1 MKFSIITVALNPGE
15 KLQETLDSVFSQTYQ
30 DYEVILKDGGST
42 DGSMDRWIQGS
53 ESDKRYEKVRFF
65 QEKDRGIY
73 DAMNQAAVYAT
84 GDFVVF
90 LNCGDVF
97 ADEKVLENTNQF
109 ILDYMERQGVE
120 NLKKLVFYGDTYGS
134 KLGVAIQAAP
144 AITGFTCYR
153 NIPCHQSCFYSLSLC
168 QEKPYDLQY
177 KIRADYEHFLWCFYE
192 AGASFVP
199 MHFCVS
205 AYEGDGFS
213 ERKDNRKRDSQEHRS
228 ITKKYMGKGELFR
241 YRLVMGLT
249 LAPVRRRLAESNAFS
264 GLYHK
269 IKELLYKK

>member
-1 MKFSIITVALNPGE
+1 MRELEIS
-15 KLQETLDSVFSQTYQ
+15 
-30 DYEVILKDGGST
+30 
-42 DGSMDRWIQGS
+42 
-53 ESDKRYEKVRFF
+53 
-65 QEKDRGIY
+65 KDRIKEMIIDNVRTLFRKSIDHTTSEEVY
-73 DAMNQAAVYAT
+73 QAAVYAT

-134 KLGVAIQAAP
+134 KLGVAIHAAP

-177 KIRADYEHFLWCFYE
+177 KIRADYDHFLWCFYE

-199 MHFCVS
+199 S
-205 AYEGDGFS
+205 
-213 ERKDNRKRDSQEHRS
+213 
-228 ITKKYMGKGELFR
+228 
-241 YRLVMGLT
+241 
-249 LAPVRRRLAESNAFS
+249 PVIATR
-264 GLYHK
+264 
-269 IKELLYKK
+269 

>member
-53 ESDKRYEKVRFF
+53 EPDKRYEKVRFF

-134 KLGVAIQAAP
+134 KLGVAIPAAP

-153 NIPCHQSCFYSLSLC
+153 NIPCHQSCFYSLRLC

-213 ERKDNRKRDSQEHRS
+213 ERKDNRKRDLEEHRS

-249 LAPVRRRLAESNAFS
+249 LAPIRRKLAESKAFS
-264 GLYHK
+264 ERYHK
-269 IKELLYKK
+269 VKEIVYKK